1 MAEGQ
6 RQSRRNGEASAHAR
20 QAIAEWR
27 KAVRYGAAAIS
38 PLARSAARAA
48 RPAKAG
54 GRGGGQRPPLRERLN
69 PSKTEKGGRIGNVA
83 DKLLSK
89 MGTPGKVASAFA
101 LGSRALERMRDGGDD
116 GATADR
122 RNASVADNDFGGQ
135 LPIPIQEAIE
145 VAVPLRT
152 AYALATRF
160 EEYPEF
166 IDRIGKVE
174 DLGRGTVTFVA
185 GVRGRQREVTVKIVD
200 ERPRE
205 RIDWEATDG
214 VACSGVVSFHELA
227 PRLTHIELTVELER
241 EGVLQRLTRMAHL
254 PERAIRADLH
264 RFKAYAELWEEDE
277 DFEGGEELEDEE
289 ELEQEEELE
298 EDEELE
304 EEPLTASG
312 QR

>member
-48 RPAKAG
+48 RPAKAA
-54 GRGGGQRPPLRERLN
+54 GRGGGKRPPLRERLD

-89 MGTPGKVASAFA
+89 MGAPGKVASAFA
-101 LGSRALERMRDGGDD
+101 LGSRAAERMRDGGDD

-122 RNASVADNDFGGQ
+122 RDASVADNDFGGQ

-166 IDRIGKVE
+166 IDRIGEVE
-174 DLGRGTVTFVA
+174 DLG
-185 GVRGRQREVTVKIVD
+185 RGRQREVTVEIVD

-264 RFKAYAELWEEDE
+264 RFKAYAELWEEEDE